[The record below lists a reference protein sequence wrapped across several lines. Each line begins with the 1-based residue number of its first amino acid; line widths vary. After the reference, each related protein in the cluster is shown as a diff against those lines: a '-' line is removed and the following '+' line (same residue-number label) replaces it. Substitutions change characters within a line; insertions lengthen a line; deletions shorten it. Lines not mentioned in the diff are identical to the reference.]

1 MVMVSDHPAE
11 GWRGCYCETPIS
23 FGDTTLAKG
32 SDGEPPSFLLRVGDK
47 IDRETNGLPL
57 NGT

>member
-1 MVMVSDHPAE
+1 MVMLSDHPAE
-11 GWRGCYCETPIS
+11 GWRGSYCETGAG

-32 SDGEPPSFLLRVGDK
+32 SDGELPSFLRRVGDE
-47 IDRETNGLPL
+47 IDRETNGLPV